1 MRDVNHRDDDKE
13 QQQSRSFGGRGREG
27 DGGGGGGTRKVGYC
41 GTHPRVHFTFEL
53 SSLFDIRHSED

>member
-27 DGGGGGGTRKVGYC
+27 VGGTRKVGYC

-53 SSLFDIRHSED
+53 SSLFDIRHSKD